1 MGKGIGRYSVSWNS
15 FPIINLGGEFLKSV
29 NRFDYFEKLFS
40 NEYSFI
46 IVVMIFLIRF
56 FMLQKL
62 LGKIICE
69 KLSDFR

>member
-1 MGKGIGRYSVSWNS
+1 MFLGIHFPLLYLEGK
-15 FPIINLGGEFLKSV
+15 FFKFLI
-29 NRFDYFEKLFS
+29 RFDFFEKLFS